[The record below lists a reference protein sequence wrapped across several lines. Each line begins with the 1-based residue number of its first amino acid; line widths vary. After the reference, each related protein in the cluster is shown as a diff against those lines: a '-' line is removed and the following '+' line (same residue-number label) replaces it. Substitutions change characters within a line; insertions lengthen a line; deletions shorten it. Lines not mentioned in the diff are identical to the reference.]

1 MNFIGLTASV
11 SVYNKLEDGE
21 PIDINH
27 HYLRK
32 HRESAKSHIE
42 VEYTVFWNLFPPRYA
57 QSDSESPFR
66 YNLKNS

>member
-1 MNFIGLTASV
+1 MNFIGSTASV

-21 PIDINH
+21 PNGIKH
-27 HYLRK
+27 PCLRK

-42 VEYTVFWNLFPPRYA
+42 AEYIVFWSLFPPQYV
-57 QSDSESPFR
+57 QFDSASTFR